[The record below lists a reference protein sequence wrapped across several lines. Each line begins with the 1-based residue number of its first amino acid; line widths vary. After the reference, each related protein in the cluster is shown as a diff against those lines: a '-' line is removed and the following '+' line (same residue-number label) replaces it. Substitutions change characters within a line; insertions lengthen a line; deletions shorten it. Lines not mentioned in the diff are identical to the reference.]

1 MAHVAATSTS
11 AGRAPSPSSATT
23 VRVTTWP
30 ASLISCTMLSWESS
44 TMDCP
49 FTAEM
54 RSPTFSFP
62 HWSAGL
68 PSITRPILWG
78 ITAES
83 EQAHQLFQS
92 MVNIPV
98 RRALSRARAPRS
110 AQSRS
115 CSERWRCSE
124 KPVEDKGGLTQ
135 QSECRAKG
143 LLYSCYPSTAL
154 PSELF
159 WGVREVRN
167 VVHVSGLSA
176 DFSEPRQQSWNTQ
189 SAATQD

>member
-1 MAHVAATSTS
+1 
-11 AGRAPSPSSATT
+11 
-23 VRVTTWP
+23 
-30 ASLISCTMLSWESS
+30 MLSWESS

-92 MVNIPV
+92 TVNIPV

-115 CSERWRCSE
+115 CSERWQCSE

-135 QSECRAKG
+135 QSECRARG
-143 LLYSCYPSTAL
+143 CCTAVIPALLSPASFFEGSGRWGTSCTCQDYQLTFQNHASKAETRSQQPPKIKKPSRTVL
-154 PSELF
+154 MSPCRSYCE
-159 WGVREVRN
+159 
-167 VVHVSGLSA
+167 
-176 DFSEPRQQSWNTQ
+176 
-189 SAATQD
+189 ATDIDAF